1 MNEPVPVANWL
12 LEIGHMRR
20 ILESNDLVGAL
31 RGLGKIPRLEVLGG
45 MTACVFILDRIHE
58 LGRLASIGGNSH
70 VGVGVPEEPN
80 ASGGSVVKKIAQ
92 PGFRSRTSTLKSF
105 E

>member
-1 MNEPVPVANWL
+1 MNEPVPVANQL
-12 LEIGHMRR
+12 LEIGHLRR
-20 ILESNDLVGAL
+20 ILESNDLVGSL

-58 LGRLASIGGNSH
+58 LGRLESIGGNSH

-80 ASGGSVVKKIAQ
+80 SSGGSVVEKIAQ
-92 PGFRSRTSTLKSF
+92 LGFRSRTSTLKSF